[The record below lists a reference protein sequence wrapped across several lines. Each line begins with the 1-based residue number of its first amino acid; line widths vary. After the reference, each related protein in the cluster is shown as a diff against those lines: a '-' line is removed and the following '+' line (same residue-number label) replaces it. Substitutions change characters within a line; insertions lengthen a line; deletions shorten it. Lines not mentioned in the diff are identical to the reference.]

1 MAAKNRRSRYAGSR
15 RITFVDAA
23 GDEVTLLAPRVAP
36 RPRVNG
42 VYEIS
47 QGDRLDLLA
56 HTAFNDTTQWWRLAD
71 ANPWH
76 NATRLERP
84 GTTVELPDE

>member
-1 MAAKNRRSRYAGSR
+1 
-15 RITFVDAA
+15 
-23 GDEVTLLAPRVAP
+23 
-36 RPRVNG
+36 VNG
-42 VYEIS
+42 FYEIS